1 MGLRKPLKNLRD
13 EHTWLSRDT
22 MLSAYYASPPVWTST
37 TPARVRSA
45 AMAATTEELFTTCS
59 IAGVRDT
66 KLQLSQQ
73 LARSREQLNHQLQAS
88 YGEIL
93 HVCGQVTELYQ
104 ASREVDGKF
113 MDLCF
118 NDPDYKLG
126 QLQEVWQEDVARG
139 FRLSSGPRGV
149 EESLQNTEELLEL
162 GQWSASIS
170 AFERSPGPA
179 TLELLLEHFRVVAA
193 RTQARTALVSR
204 GCRKLEAF
212 LVEGVPRAL
221 GTNLY
226 IDLYEL
232 LEAFPHHAFGT
243 AVLNAI
249 LDCLLVDHRDV
260 LADKSRQVQLFIKRP
275 EFVAGIR
282 QKLRRDLDAELSR
295 CRAACTRTDEP
306 AFSPYDCSA
315 MDTDTARFVFDLVY
329 YDKGLTTAA
338 RVEIAE
344 CIDNAIAM
352 LTELKNFE
360 TDGAVLDNLRDNWRL
375 LLRKELDGY
384 PPSADTPATADVVDE
399 IVATYTTDRYRS
411 LLEDKLQ
418 LLE

>member
-1 MGLRKPLKNLRD
+1 
-13 EHTWLSRDT
+13 
-22 MLSAYYASPPVWTST
+22 
-37 TPARVRSA
+37 
-45 AMAATTEELFTTCS
+45 MAATTEELFTRSS
-59 IAGVRDT
+59 IAEVRDT

-73 LARSREQLNHQLQAS
+73 LARSREQLNQQLQAS

-104 ASREVDGKF
+104 ASREVDGQF

-139 FRLSSGPRGV
+139 FRLSSGPRGI

-162 GQWSASIS
+162 SQWSASIA
-170 AFERSPGPA
+170 AFQRSPEPG
-179 TLELLLEHFRVVAA
+179 TLEPLLEHFRVVAA
-193 RTQARTALVSR
+193 RTQARAALVSR
-204 GCRKLEAF
+204 GCRELEAF

-226 IDLYEL
+226 IDLYET
-232 LEAFPHHAFGT
+232 LEAFPHHDFG
-243 AVLNAI
+243 ASVLTAI
-249 LDCLLVDHRDV
+249 LDCLLVDHREV

-282 QKLRRDLDAELSR
+282 EKLRRDLDAELSR
-295 CRAACTRTDEP
+295 CRAACARTDEP
-306 AFSPYDCSA
+306 EFSPYDCNA
-315 MDTDTARFVFDLVY
+315 MDSDTARFVYDLVY
-329 YDKGLTTAA
+329 YDKGLITAA
-338 RVEIAE
+338 RVEVAE

-360 TDGAVLDNLRDNWRL
+360 TDDAVLDHLRDNWRL
-375 LLRKELDGY
+375 LVRKELDDH
-384 PPSADTPATADVVDE
+384 PPLADPPAMADVVND
-399 IVATYTTDRYRS
+399 IVAACTTDRYRS
-411 LLEDKLQ
+411 LLEDKLR